1 MRTQKTDAP
10 LCRRS
15 EFPLH
20 HQTAGHAF
28 ALAGVALH
36 AQVYGQG
43 QVSGGR
49 EGDAQFA
56 DAGIAVQ
63 VRGIDVEAVGGG
75 SRLAVEFVFLGRA
88 DVRSDVFVQDI
99 GEAPAETQA
108 A

>member
-1 MRTQKTDAP
+1 M
-10 LCRRS
+10 
-15 EFPLH
+15 
-20 HQTAGHAF
+20 
-28 ALAGVALH
+28 LAGVALH

-49 EGDAQFA
+49 EGEAQFA

>member
-1 MRTQKTDAP
+1 M
-10 LCRRS
+10 
-15 EFPLH
+15 
-20 HQTAGHAF
+20 
-28 ALAGVALH
+28 LAGVALH

-49 EGDAQFA
+49 EGEAQFA

-99 GEAPAETQA
+99 GEAPAETPA

>member
-75 SRLAVEFVFLGRA
+75 SRLAVECTERR
-88 DVRSDVFVQDI
+88 VRS
-99 GEAPAETQA
+99 GYRRSARRNAGGLS
-108 A
+108 